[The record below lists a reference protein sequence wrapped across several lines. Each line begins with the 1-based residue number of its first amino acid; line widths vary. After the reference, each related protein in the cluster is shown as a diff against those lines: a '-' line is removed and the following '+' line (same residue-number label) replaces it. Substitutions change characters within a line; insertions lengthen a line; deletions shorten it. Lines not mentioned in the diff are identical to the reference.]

1 MAGRTFDLV
10 THQVVDDSL
19 LGRELAPPL
28 RRLMALALDVALIA
42 LPTIA
47 AAVLWS
53 ALALRVTDRP
63 AYDALRAIVD
73 GRVRTETQSLD
84 AMAALLP
91 KLVDIGAQ
99 GLPLEAIAAVH
110 AGRPRDG
117 AAYLKDADIELSL
130 TFSDDQRAVRP
141 GHVRVPVAKF
151 VPDAARAA
159 ALFGVPALYFTLLG
173 LTTWGSLGKRLLGLE
188 IRRIDGQ
195 PMTLGSAFERFGG
208 YAAVPGTLFTG
219 LADLWRDPNRRL
231 AHDRG
236 AGTVVLRRQST
247 DDRPRP

>member
-28 RRLMALALDVALIA
+28 RRLLAFGIDVALIA
-42 LPTIA
+42 VPTVIA
-47 AAVLWS
+47 AILWS
-53 ALALRVTDRP
+53 ALALRVSDRP
-63 AYDALRAIVD
+63 AYDALRAILD
-73 GRVRTETQSLD
+73 GRVRTEAQSLD
-84 AMAALLP
+84 AMTALLP
-91 KLVDIGAQ
+91 TLVDIGAQ
-99 GLPLEAIAAVH
+99 GLPLEAITAVH

-117 AAYLKDADIELSL
+117 AAYMKDVDMELSL
-130 TFSDDQRAVRP
+130 TFSDDARAVKP

-151 VPDAARAA
+151 VPDLARWA

-173 LTTWGSLGKRLLGLE
+173 LTPWGSIGKRLLGLE

-195 PMTLGSAFERFGG
+195 PMTLGTAFDRFGG
-208 YAAVPGTLFTG
+208 YASVPGTLFTG
-219 LADLWRDPNRRL
+219 LTDLWRDPNRRL

-236 AGTVVLRRQST
+236 AGTVVLRRQSA
-247 DDRPRP
+247 